1 MAAITDDE
9 VICKRLL
16 IEGESGGDDRR
27 ISTLLKMFIKWCTTD
42 LNEEECSST
51 YQKMLSTLAQIEF
64 TMEKTHLIHDMNIKE
79 MASYEQIYSNIES
92 EMEEAKDAISTSKE
106 ELKKAK
112 RVRRNRQE
120 YDALAK
126 VIQKQPDRKDTMKK
140 LKDLDDN
147 LKALDET
154 KISLEEKLENRQ
166 KQFHVLINSVL
177 ELQRILEE
185 DQKASEESLNGTLDS
200 SMDIS

>member
-42 LNEEECSST
+42 LNEEECCST

-64 TMEKTHLIHDMNIKE
+64 TMEKTQLIHDMNAKE
-79 MASYEQIYSNIES
+79 MASYEQLYKTIES
-92 EMEEAKDAISTSKE
+92 KMDEAQDAISASKD
-106 ELKKAK
+106 ELQKAK

-126 VIQKQPDRKDTMKK
+126 VIQKQPDRKETMKK
-140 LKDLDDN
+140 LKE
-147 LKALDET
+147 LDENLT
-154 KISLEEKLENRQ
+154 GLNENKISLEQKLESRQ
-166 KQFHVLINSVL
+166 KQFHVLINSLL
-177 ELQRILEE
+177 ELQRILQE
-185 DQKASEESLNGTLDS
+185 DEKSSEETLNSTLDS
-200 SMDIS
+200 SMDAS